1 MYGWMHYS
9 HHLYIIMTCYTAN
22 SLFPRITLSLHLLYI
37 LCGMYV
43 GATGDI
49 TEEDPVWLKAKGDDF
64 FRAGDVRSALNAYN
78 AALDLDESMLSC
90 LSNRAVCHLRLGM
103 STECKMDCTKGIDF
117 ILEECRDSSSTGRTT
132 DNVVAPP
139 PPSSSPL
146 QQSKN
151 GALLVKLYMRRG
163 AASCLTGSFTEALVD
178 FHQASSK
185 YQQLNMTQISSI
197 QGVSLES
204 LAIDIQRLKLLVDAD
219 SYKKQGDSLFAEK
232 SIYEAKIKY
241 DQALALVPVHVSC
254 LSNRAACSIALDD
267 YNGCIE
273 DCSTAISLLRSNIG
287 DQMVEGTTPPI
298 NSSSYLLKHEI
309 IHQQEHLRNMLAAV
323 LPHEGSEKRKSWLMK
338 TVLRRGVA
346 LIQMNRHRDALKDY
360 QLASSLDPS
369 NEAIRADAA
378 KLYDLIASSEQS
390 VQ

>member
-1 MYGWMHYS
+1 MSPSPSLHIIISCFLTTCCVLRIVCTYTV
-9 HHLYIIMTCYTAN
+9 LYI
-22 SLFPRITLSLHLLYI
+22 
-37 LCGMYV
+37 

-49 TEEDPVWLKAKGDDF
+49 TEEDPIWLKAKGDDF

-90 LSNRAVCHLRLGM
+90 LSNRAVCYLRLGM

-117 ILEECRDSSSTGRTT
+117 ILEECRDSSSSSSRSS
-132 DNVVAPP
+132 DNTAATVAAAPP
-139 PPSSSPL
+139 PILPPPPPPL
-146 QQSKN
+146 QLSKN

-163 AASCLTGSFTEALVD
+163 TAACLAGSFTEALVD
-178 FHQASSK
+178 YHQASSK

-232 SIYEAKIKY
+232 SIHEAKFKY
-241 DQALALVPVHVSC
+241 DQAIALIPVHVSC

-273 DCSTAISLLRSNIG
+273 DCSTAISLLRSNLS
-287 DQMVEGTTPPI
+287 DQTMEGAVASYH
-298 NSSSYLLKHEI
+298 SSSTMLLKHE
-309 IHQQEHLRNMLAAV
+309 IHQQEHLRNMLAAI
-323 LPHEGSEKRKSWLMK
+323 LPYEGSEKRKSWLMK
-338 TVLRRGVA
+338 TLLRRGVA

-360 QLASSLDPS
+360 QLASSLEPS
-369 NEAIRADAA
+369 NEAIRADVV
-378 KLYDLIASSEQS
+378 KLYDLIVSSEQS

>member
-1 MYGWMHYS
+1 MKLIY
-9 HHLYIIMTCYTAN
+9 
-22 SLFPRITLSLHLLYI
+22 PRIIHLLYV
-37 LCGMYV
+37 LYV
-43 GATGDI
+43 GSTGDI

-64 FRAGDVRSALNAYN
+64 FRAGDIRSALNAYN
-78 AALDLDESMLSC
+78 AALDLDDSMLSC

-117 ILEECRDSSSTGRTT
+117 ILEECRDNSISSSSRST
-132 DNVVAPP
+132 DNAIPTVAAAPP
-139 PPSSSPL
+139 
-146 QQSKN
+146 KN

-163 AASCLTGSFTEALVD
+163 AASCLAGSFTEALVD
-178 FHQASSK
+178 YHQANSK

-204 LAIDIQRLKLLVDAD
+204 LAMDIQRLKLLVDAD
-219 SYKKQGDSLFAEK
+219 SLKKQGDSLFAEK
-232 SIYEAKIKY
+232 SIHEAKIKY
-241 DQALALVPVHVSC
+241 DQAMALVPVHVSC

-267 YNGCIE
+267 YNSCIE
-273 DCSTAISLLRSNIG
+273 DCSTAISLLRSNLS
-287 DQMVEGTTPPI
+287 DQVEGTVVGSY
-298 NSSSYLLKHEI
+298 SSQLKHEI
-309 IHQQEHLRNMLAAV
+309 QQQEHLRNMLAAI

-338 TVLRRGVA
+338 TLLRRGVA

-369 NEAIRADAA
+369 NEAIRADTA
-378 KLYDLIASSEQS
+378 KLYDLITSSEQS

>member
-1 MYGWMHYS
+1 M
-9 HHLYIIMTCYTAN
+9 LYV
-22 SLFPRITLSLHLLYI
+22 L
-37 LCGMYV
+37 YV
-43 GATGDI
+43 GSTGDI

-64 FRAGDVRSALNAYN
+64 FRAGDIRSALNAYN
-78 AALDLDESMLSC
+78 AALDLDDSMLSC

-117 ILEECRDSSSTGRTT
+117 ILEECRDNSISSSSST
-132 DNVVAPP
+132 DNAIATVVAPP
-139 PPSSSPL
+139 L
-146 QQSKN
+146 QKQQQSKN

-163 AASCLTGSFTEALVD
+163 AASCMAGSFTEALVD
-178 FHQASSK
+178 YHQANSK

-204 LAIDIQRLKLLVDAD
+204 LAMDIQRLKLLVDAD
-219 SYKKQGDSLFAEK
+219 SFKKQGDSLFAEK
-232 SIYEAKIKY
+232 SIHEAKIKY
-241 DQALALVPVHVSC
+241 DQAMALVPVHVSC

-267 YNGCIE
+267 YKSCIE
-273 DCSTAISLLRSNIG
+273 DCSTAISLLRSNLS
-287 DQMVEGTTPPI
+287 DQVEGTVRSY
-298 NSSSYLLKHEI
+298 SSPLKHEI
-309 IHQQEHLRNMLAAV
+309 QQQEHLRNMLTAI

-338 TVLRRGVA
+338 TLLRRGVA

-378 KLYDLIASSEQS
+378 KLYDLITSSEQN